1 MINKTFALTGLIL
14 SCLFMTVSVQAQ
26 NKLKFKPDG
35 KFKIVQMTDMHISLR
50 AGQSEVCYE
59 LIEEAIRTEKPDLIV
74 FTGDQVTE
82 YQPEK
87 AWKRL
92 VKQMKQSGVPWTMI
106 FGNHDHEHGLT
117 RDELFDMVKAAPNCL
132 MEKGNVKGVG
142 NYILDIESKD
152 SDKTAMT
159 LYFMD
164 SHANCEQ
171 ARVGGYQWIDFSQIN
186 WFIAENKRHPYPS
199 LLFLHIPLPEYNDAL
214 KGKIFGEKHEDI

>member
-106 FGNHDHEHGLT
+106 FGNHDHEQGLT
-117 RDELFDMVKAAPNCL
+117 RDELFDMVKAAPPDFVIAYP
-132 MEKGNVKGVG
+132 K
-142 NYILDIESKD
+142 ILR
-152 SDKTAMT
+152 
-159 LYFMD
+159 
-164 SHANCEQ
+164 Q
-171 ARVGGYQWIDFSQIN
+171 RV
-186 WFIAENKRHPYPS
+186 
-199 LLFLHIPLPEYNDAL
+199 
-214 KGKIFGEKHEDI
+214 